1 MRHKHAL
8 SELLAYLKHPRS
20 TYYRHLSSVQ
30 DRCQEHKREILAV
43 HSASLGTYGYR
54 RVTSELIKKGIR
66 INHKAVSRLMHE
78 LGICGIGSRRRRYS
92 SYKGDVGRL
101 AANKLKRNFKSK
113 RKLAKLVTDIT
124 EFKVAGA
131 KLYLSPVMD
140 LYNGEI
146 LSYSLGPSPN
156 VHLVESMLDKLYVS
170 VGKIGRRGILHSDQG
185 WHYQMP
191 FYRNQLKM
199 LGLKQSMSRKGNC
212 LDNAGMESFF
222 GILKNEMYYGKDF
235 DSAKIFT
242 DKLNAYM
249 HFYNNKRNKAR
260 LKGMSPVEYRA
271 HYE

>member
-1 MRHKHAL
+1 LRHKHSL

-20 TYYRHLSSVQ
+20 TYYRHVSSVQ
-30 DRCQEHKREILAV
+30 DKCLEIKQKILAV
-43 HSASLGTYGYR
+43 HSGSLGTYGYR
-54 RVTSELIKKGIR
+54 RVTSELNKKDLC
-66 INHKAVSRLMHE
+66 INHKAVSRLMHV
-78 LGICGIGSRRRRYS
+78 LGICGIGSRRRRYC

-146 LSYSLGPSPN
+146 LSYSLGSSPN
-156 VHLVESMLDKLYVS
+156 VHLVESMLDKLYAS

-191 FYRNQLKM
+191 FYRKQLKI
-199 LGLKQSMSRKGNC
+199 LGLKHSMSRKGNC

-222 GILKNEMYYGKDF
+222 GILKNEMYYGKTF
-235 DSAKIFT
+235 DSAKLFT